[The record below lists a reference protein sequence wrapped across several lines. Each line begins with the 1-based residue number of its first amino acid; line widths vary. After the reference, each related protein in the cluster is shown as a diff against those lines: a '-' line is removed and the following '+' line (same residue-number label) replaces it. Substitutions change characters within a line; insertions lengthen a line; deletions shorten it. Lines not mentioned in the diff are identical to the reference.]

1 MTKTKEM
8 EPLAPM
14 NMAAALTLAGAFGG
28 NLTPVGLDI
37 TDPDLPYESW
47 ENLGRCIG
55 FAGNAWQWWAG
66 DWINIGETLFGE
78 QAAQAMDD
86 KASRYDIVRRTIG
99 KEQQT
104 LLNISSVCRK
114 VARPRRRIEL
124 SFGHHSVVAPLDP
137 EEQSEWLRL
146 AVEGQWSIAEL
157 REKIRDAKNPAD
169 GEATGG
175 EGGTDPGRMSHC
187 EQVEQALRTV
197 FDTGQSTSDGHVLVP
212 PSSWTLVATALGE
225 Q

>member
-1 MTKTKEM
+1 MTTEV
-8 EPLAPM
+8 EPMTPVNLS
-14 NMAAALTLAGAFGG
+14 AAVTLAGAFGG
-28 NLTPVGLDI
+28 SLTMTGLDI

-114 VARPRRRIEL
+114 VARPRRRPEL

-146 AVEGQWSIAEL
+146 AVEGLWSIADL
-157 REKIRDAKNPAD
+157 RDAIREVKNPSGD
-169 GEATGG
+169 PQVVGG
-175 EGGTDPGRMSHC
+175 EGGSERMSRC
-187 EQVEQALRTV
+187 ENIEQALRVV

-212 PSSWTLVATALGE
+212 PSSWTLVASALGE
-225 Q
+225 E